1 MKFRKD
7 VDMSQLSTRYFDTLI
22 ERLEKVRDEQA
33 VAIEK
38 AAEMCA
44 KSIAAG
50 KLAFTFGTGH
60 GAIPALE
67 SFPRTGTIVGFRP
80 IVESTM
86 ISFHHVWGDMGAR
99 QYRFIHAQEG
109 YGKAILA
116 SHQLDSA
123 DTMIL
128 FSHSGINAVIMDIA
142 MECKAR
148 GIGVIGVTSLPHSSN
163 TPSRHSSNKRLF
175 EVADVV
181 VDTGIP
187 MGDAAIDIEGL
198 DHPVGASSTSVT
210 IAIAHAIVST
220 TAEILVKQGITPG
233 VMVSPNTISKAA
245 ANAQNDANY
254 EALWARLKAR

>member
-1 MKFRKD
+1 
-7 VDMSQLSTRYFDTLI
+7 MSSLSSRYFNLLI
-22 ERLEKVRDEQA
+22 ERLEKVRDEQESQ
-33 VAIEK
+33 I
-38 AAEMCA
+38 AAAAALCA
-44 KSIAAG
+44 RSIGAG
-50 KLAFTFGTGH
+50 KLVFTFGTGH

-109 YGKAILA
+109 YGKAILR
-116 SHQLDSA
+116 SHQLDSE

-128 FSHSGINAVIMDIA
+128 FSHSGINAVILDMA

-148 GIGVIGVTSLPHSSN
+148 GIKLIGVTSLPHSSSV
-163 TPSRHSSNKRLF
+163 PSRHSSGKRLF

-181 VDTGIP
+181 IDTGIP
-187 MGDAAIDIEGL
+187 EGDAAIHIDGL
-198 DHPVGASSTSVT
+198 EHPVGASSTSVT
-210 IAIAHAIVST
+210 IALAHAIVST
-220 TAEILVKQGITPG
+220 TAEILVQQGIKPG
-233 VMVSPNTISKAA
+233 VMVSPNTTTKAEA
-245 ANAQNDANY
+245 DKQNDSNY